1 LSDAAPSAPGLI
13 RALRRRDIVGLLLN
27 VMIGAGMLTAPA
39 KVYGAV
45 DGWGLLVLAASAAA
59 MLPLFLCFA
68 ELGSRFSGTG
78 GPYLYA
84 RAALP
89 PWLAFSSG
97 WMLWVAQA
105 LGAATLSNLFVT
117 YLAGFAPALGEGWP
131 RLAALGVLGVV
142 TTWITLIGIRQ
153 SATASNLLIATKLVF
168 IAGFIIA
175 VLPFA
180 HLDRLA
186 PATAPP
192 APVTFAE
199 AMLIFIFGFSGFER
213 GAMVA
218 GEAKDP
224 RRDVPIAL
232 LFSLAVVTLVFGL
245 AFTACVGVLDS
256 PAANDRPFAEA
267 GRELFGPVG
276 AAAVSLGALAVT
288 FGTLLVIVVSMPRNL
303 LALAEHGELP
313 GVFARIHPRWRTPQ
327 VAILTS
333 SVVGFTAAM
342 ASDLLGALTM
352 STAARLI
359 SYVLCC
365 VALVRLAGRADA
377 PAPTFRLPLV
387 APLAAVT
394 ALIFVGVM
402 LLGATKEL
410 PALAGVLVVGL
421 AILMAFRRTAPSPG
435 PRSSP

>member
-1 LSDAAPSAPGLI
+1 MSQPAAETQLL
-13 RALRRRDIVGLLLN
+13 RALRRRDIIGLLLN

-131 RLAALGVLGVV
+131 RLAALGTLGVI
-142 TTWITLIGIRQ
+142 TTWITLVGIRQ

-180 HLDRLA
+180 HFDRLA
-186 PATAPP
+186 PIAPPP

-199 AMLIFIFGFSGFER
+199 AMLIFVFGFSGFER

-224 RRDVPIAL
+224 RRDVPVAL
-232 LFSLAVVTLVFGL
+232 LGSLALVTLVFAL
-245 AFTACVGVLDS
+245 AFIACVGVLDQ

-267 GRELFGPVG
+267 GRALYGSAG
-276 AAAVSLGALAVT
+276 AAAVSIGALAVT

-313 GVFARIHPRWRTPQ
+313 AVFARIHPRWRTPQ

-333 SVVGFTAAM
+333 SAVGFAAAM
-342 ASDLLGALTM
+342 ASDLLSALTM

-365 VALVRLAGRADA
+365 VALVRLTGRESA
-377 PAPTFRLPLV
+377 PAPSFRLPFA

-394 ALIFVGVM
+394 ALIFVGVIA
-402 LLGATKEL
+402 LGAAKEL
-410 PALAGVLVVGL
+410 PALAGVLAVGL
-421 AILMAFRRTAPSPG
+421 VLLVISRRIARRPG

>member
-1 LSDAAPSAPGLI
+1 
-13 RALRRRDIVGLLLN
+13 
-27 VMIGAGMLTAPA
+27 MIGAGMLTAPA
-39 KVYGAV
+39 KVYAAA
-45 DGWGLLVLAASAAA
+45 DGWGLFVLAASAAA

-68 ELGSRFSGTG
+68 ELGSRFAGTG

-89 PWLAFSSG
+89 PWLAFSCG

-131 RLAALGVLGVV
+131 RLAALGALGVA
-142 TTWITLIGIRQ
+142 TTWITLVGIRQ
-153 SATASNLLIATKLVF
+153 SAAASNLLIIVKLVF
-168 IAGFIIA
+168 ILGFLAA

-180 HLDRLA
+180 HVDRLA
-186 PATAPP
+186 PTTAAPP
-192 APVTFAE
+192 PVTFAE

-218 GEAKDP
+218 GEAQDP
-224 RRDVPIAL
+224 RRDVPVAL
-232 LFSLAVVTLVFGL
+232 LSSLALVTVVFGL
-245 AFTACVGVLDS
+245 AFTACVGVLDA

-267 GRELFGPVG
+267 GRALYGDPG
-276 AAAVSLGALAVT
+276 AAAVSIGALAVT

-303 LALAEHGELP
+303 MALAEHRELP
-313 GVFARIHPRWRTPQ
+313 AVFASIHPRWRTPQ

-333 SVVGFTAAM
+333 SVVGFAAAM

-365 VALVRLAGRADA
+365 VALVRISQRSDA
-377 PAPTFRLPLV
+377 PPPAFPLPYV

-394 ALIFVGVM
+394 AVIFLGVIA
-402 LLGATKEL
+402 LGATKEL
-410 PALAGVLVVGL
+410 PALAGVLAAGL
-421 AILMAFRRTAPSPG
+421 LLLMLSRRTAPSRD
-435 PRSSP
+435 PRSSS

>member
-1 LSDAAPSAPGLI
+1 MSEPAAESELL
-13 RALRRRDIVGLLLN
+13 RALRRRDIIGLLLN
-27 VMIGAGMLTAPA
+27 VMLGAGMLTAPA

-131 RLAALGVLGVV
+131 RLAALAALGVI
-142 TTWITLIGIRQ
+142 TTSITLIGIRQ
-153 SATASNLLIATKLVF
+153 SAAASNLLIATKLVF
-168 IAGFIIA
+168 IAGFIAA
-175 VLPFA
+175 VLPFVE
-180 HLDRLA
+180 LDRLTPTQA
-186 PATAPP
+186 LPP
-192 APVTFAE
+192 PVTFAE

-224 RRDVPIAL
+224 RRDVPVAL
-232 LFSLAVVTLVFGL
+232 LFSLGLVTLVFGL
-245 AFTACVGVLDS
+245 AFTACVGVLDA

-267 GRELFGPVG
+267 GRALYGSAG
-276 AAAVSLGALAVT
+276 AVAVSLGAMAVT

-313 GVFARIHPRWRTPQ
+313 AVFARIHPRWRTPQ

-333 SVVGFTAAM
+333 SIVGFAAAM

-365 VALVRLAGRADA
+365 LALVRLANRADA
-377 PAPTFRLPLV
+377 PAPAFRLPFV
-387 APLAAVT
+387 APVAAFT

-421 AILMAFRRTAPSPG
+421 VILMASRRTAPSPG